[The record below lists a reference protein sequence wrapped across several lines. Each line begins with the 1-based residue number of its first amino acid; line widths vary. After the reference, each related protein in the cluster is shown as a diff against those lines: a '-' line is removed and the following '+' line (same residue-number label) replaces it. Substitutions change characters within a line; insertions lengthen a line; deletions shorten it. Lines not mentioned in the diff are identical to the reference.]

1 MTAKQDY
8 YDILGVARDA
18 PAADIKSAYRK
29 LALKHHPDRVA
40 ESEKK
45 SAEEKFKKIS
55 EAYAVLSD
63 AQKRQQYD
71 RFGHEGIDS
80 RYSREDIFRGADF
93 GDFAD
98 ILRNA
103 FGGGGGFESFGRG
116 RSRREAQAGQDIETR
131 VVITLEE
138 AFTGTEK
145 EISYSR
151 AKKCETCLGTGAKAG
166 TKASTCPLCKG
177 RGYVTEGSFIFS
189 MQRPCPECAG
199 RGQVIKHKCP
209 SCAGHGLVKKKE
221 NLKVKIPKGVIS
233 GTSLRVRDKGY
244 ESTQGIAGNLYVLIE
259 VLPHKDFERRESDLY
274 TRLEIPFP
282 VAVLGGTVKARSI
295 GKTVQ
300 MKIPPHCSDGQM
312 FRLRGYGMP
321 RLNAAYSG
329 DLFVTVAIHVPKKVP
344 PKAKKLLEE
353 YMKIMEEEQKP
364 FYKNLFE

>member
-145 EISYSR
+145 EIAIR
-151 AKKCETCLGTGAKAG
+151 ARKNAKPVSGRAP
-166 TKASTCPLCKG
+166 KPAPRHPHARCAKG
-177 RGYVTEGSFIFS
+177 EA
-189 MQRPCPECAG
+189 M
-199 RGQVIKHKCP
+199 
-209 SCAGHGLVKKKE
+209 
-221 NLKVKIPKGVIS
+221 
-233 GTSLRVRDKGY
+233 
-244 ESTQGIAGNLYVLIE
+244 
-259 VLPHKDFERRESDLY
+259 
-274 TRLEIPFP
+274 
-282 VAVLGGTVKARSI
+282 
-295 GKTVQ
+295 
-300 MKIPPHCSDGQM
+300 
-312 FRLRGYGMP
+312 
-321 RLNAAYSG
+321 
-329 DLFVTVAIHVPKKVP
+329 
-344 PKAKKLLEE
+344 
-353 YMKIMEEEQKP
+353 
-364 FYKNLFE
+364 